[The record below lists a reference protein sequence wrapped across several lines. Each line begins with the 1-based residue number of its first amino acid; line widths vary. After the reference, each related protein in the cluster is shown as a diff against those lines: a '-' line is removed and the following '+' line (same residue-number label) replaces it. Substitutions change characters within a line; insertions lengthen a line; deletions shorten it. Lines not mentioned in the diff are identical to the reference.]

1 MKDDKLDEEAIREND
16 RNLRNQGYMKGPN
29 YITVTG
35 SEGKTPVRNQDSSPA
50 LRRILTT
57 VYMEPGQTYFMRFK
71 SAIETDNTQFFVDYF
86 EFVPY
91 DIVTSTTPED
101 IW

>member
-1 MKDDKLDEEAIREND
+1 
-16 RNLRNQGYMKGPN
+16 
-29 YITVTG
+29 
-35 SEGKTPVRNQDSSPA
+35 
-50 LRRILTT
+50 
-57 VYMEPGQTYFMRFK
+57 MEPGQTYFIRFK